1 MGIENIQMQAK
12 LLSAVLVGCTLMV
25 TGCTSKTVVQP
36 AVKVVVDQNKVL
48 IDELKEGLAL
58 YFENNSAEVDVKYHL
73 YLAAAAQF
81 LKKDSNFVLNL
92 QGHTDS
98 SGSNAT
104 NKRIS
109 LERANAVRNQMI
121 RQYGAS
127 PNQIVASGV
136 GSAQPIASNAT
147 AEGRAQNRRVT
158 ATLSLR

>member
-58 YFENNSAEVDVKYHL
+58 YFDNNSAEVDVKYHI

-98 SGSNAT
+98 SGSSAT

-109 LERANAVRNQMI
+109 RERANAVRNQMI
-121 RQYGAS
+121 RNYGVN
-127 PNQIVASGV
+127 PEQIVASGV
-136 GSAQPIASNAT
+136 GSTQPVASNAT

-158 ATLSLR
+158 ATLGFR

>member
-58 YFENNSAEVDVKYHL
+58 YFDNNSAEVDVKYHI

-92 QGHTDS
+92 QGHTHS
-98 SGSNAT
+98 SAT

-109 LERANAVRNQMI
+109 RERANAVRNQMI
-121 RQYGAS
+121 RNYGVN
-127 PNQIVASGV
+127 PEQIVASGV
-136 GSAQPIASNAT
+136 GSTQPVASNAT

-158 ATLSLR
+158 ATLGFR